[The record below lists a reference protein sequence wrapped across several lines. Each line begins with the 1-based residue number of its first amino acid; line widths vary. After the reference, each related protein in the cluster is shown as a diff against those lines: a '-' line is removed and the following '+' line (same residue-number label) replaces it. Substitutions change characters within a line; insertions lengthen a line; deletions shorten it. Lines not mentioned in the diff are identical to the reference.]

1 MKGSSE
7 KGNNNQ
13 LDARLRSLAHM
24 RSACQAN
31 SHQEQSQQREQLQ
44 RGESIRQQSNS
55 VLVQE
60 GDCKS
65 DILGFS
71 SSNTASL
78 CEQSTNAAVTT
89 VTEEERNQMILEILL
104 SAIEIID
111 R

>member
-1 MKGSSE
+1 MKESSE

-13 LDARLRSLAHM
+13 LDARLRSLSHM
-24 RSACQAN
+24 RSACRAN
-31 SHQEQSQQREQLQ
+31 NHQEQSQQREQLQ
-44 RGESIRQQSNS
+44 RSESIRQQSNS
-55 VLVQE
+55 VLVQA

-65 DILGFS
+65 DILGCS

-78 CEQSTNAAVTT
+78 CKHSTNAAVTT